1 MHPGHF
7 TTLKPDPH
15 QGSNRLQRG
24 RNYLSYLQSLA
35 PGAVLV
41 NATFAGGHNNSGCFF
56 SDALSRW
63 VLAPSARVARHGTP
77 QLVEDEALQAWA
89 EGGGDTLS

>member
-1 MHPGHF
+1 M
-7 TTLKPDPH
+7 
-15 QGSNRLQRG
+15 
-24 RNYLSYLQSLA
+24 QSLA

-77 QLVEDEALQAWA
+77 QLVEDEELHRRGLR
-89 EGGGDTLS
+89 GGGGHVELTLKPY